1 MFGKIPKIY
10 TFDNRFKVSAENITR
25 VQSTCNK
32 YCSLANKIIQLQNK
46 KDSNPGSVIILQK
59 QTKPFVGLKNL
70 GNNTIKTSS
79 QTRSIELS

>member
-1 MFGKIPKIY
+1 MVEKTPKMN
-10 TFDNRFKVSAENITR
+10 TFDNRLKVSAENITR

-32 YCSLANKIIQLQNK
+32 YCSLANKITQSQNK
-46 KDSNPGSVIILQK
+46 KDTNPRSVIILQK
-59 QTKPFVGLKNL
+59 QIRPFVGLKNL